1 MPVKALRWKILLTL
15 AVVAGALWFIYPT
28 FVYYTQYYGKAPGKA
43 PPSKVR
49 ELKKKALNLGL
60 DLQGGMY
67 MVLEVDKSK
76 LKPEEAKDAVDRAL
90 EVIRNRVDK
99 WGVAEPSFQK
109 IGEDRI
115 LVQLPGVLDRERAKG
130 LIGRTAMLEFRLLA
144 DEKLTSDVLERIDK
158 LVARKLRGKKAEVAE
173 TTAAETVKAETLT
186 SEIAQAAPETLGFE
200 VPPEEADTVGAAETE
215 HPFLSLMGVVGGDIA
230 VPEDNVDSVKKILR
244 DPEVQKLIPPGY
256 TFLWGKLEEVGGQ
269 RFRRLYLVKAQPDL
283 TGRYVTDARVTVGQG
298 TDPKIANKPVV
309 LLYFNTQG
317 AARFARITSR
327 NVGKRLAIV
336 LDSVVYS
343 APVIQE
349 RISGG
354 SAQITGM
361 GSMEEAKEL
370 AVVLKAGALP
380 APVRI
385 IEERSVGPT
394 LGADSVR
401 RGMWA
406 LVVGFLLVV
415 LFMAIY
421 YKLAGVIADVALIL
435 NLLIIA
441 AALAAFHATLTLPG
455 MAGLVLTVGMA
466 VDANVLI
473 FERIR
478 EELRAGKRP
487 RLAVEAG
494 YRRATIT
501 VLDANITTLIAALV
515 LLKFGTGPIKGFAV
529 VLSIGILASLFT
541 AIFVTRIFFD
551 YLTVV
556 KEVKELSI

>member
-1 MPVKALRWKILLTL
+1 
-15 AVVAGALWFIYPT
+15 
-28 FVYYTQYYGKAPGKA
+28 
-43 PPSKVR
+43 
-49 ELKKKALNLGL
+49 
-60 DLQGGMY
+60 
-67 MVLEVDKSK
+67 
-76 LKPEEAKDAVDRAL
+76 
-90 EVIRNRVDK
+90 
-99 WGVAEPSFQK
+99 
-109 IGEDRI
+109 
-115 LVQLPGVLDRERAKG
+115 
-130 LIGRTAMLEFRLLA
+130 
-144 DEKLTSDVLERIDK
+144 
-158 LVARKLRGKKAEVAE
+158 
-173 TTAAETVKAETLT
+173 
-186 SEIAQAAPETLGFE
+186 
-200 VPPEEADTVGAAETE
+200 
-215 HPFLSLMGVVGGDIA
+215 
-230 VPEDNVDSVKKILR
+230 
-244 DPEVQKLIPPGY
+244 
-256 TFLWGKLEEVGGQ
+256 
-269 RFRRLYLVKAQPDL
+269 
-283 TGRYVTDARVTVGQG
+283 
-298 TDPKIANKPVV
+298 
-309 LLYFNTQG
+309 
-317 AARFARITSR
+317 
-327 NVGKRLAIV
+327 
-336 LDSVVYS
+336 
-343 APVIQE
+343 
-349 RISGG
+349 
-354 SAQITGM
+354 
-361 GSMEEAKEL
+361 MEEAKEL

-415 LFMAIY
+415 LFMAVY
-421 YKLAGVIADVALIL
+421 YKLSGIIADVALLL

-455 MAGLVLTVGMA
+455 MAGFVLTVGMA